1 ALAHQCG
8 VARSRLCFRLF
19 APLLLCPESVEALSL
34 GFLTPALR
42 FRLGC
47 GFGLALLLCLHGG
60 QALLFSLLS
69 LCPRFRLGRGV
80 RLALLLCLRGRSF
93 SASSRVPGCPA
104 QGGDPAMP
112 VANSPIPPRSSSA
125 AATPAATRH
134 RPTLTGLSPSASPI
148 FSISASAS
156 RPKWVWRKSMA

>member
-1 ALAHQCG
+1 DSPVIVTVVNICVALAHQCG

-60 QALLFSLLS
+60 QALLFSLLT
-69 LCPRFRLGRGV
+69 PRPRCRLGRGV
-80 RLALLLCLRGRSF
+80 RLALLLSLRGGWALLF
-93 SASSRVPGCPA
+93 SLLSRIRLHCPG
-104 QGGDPAMP
+104 G
-112 VANSPIPPRSSSA
+112 
-125 AATPAATRH
+125 
-134 RPTLTGLSPSASPI
+134 
-148 FSISASAS
+148 
-156 RPKWVWRKSMA
+156 